1 MMILAQAK
9 FAEKKMTVMEASI
22 NQSLSYNEQ
31 TTQGSSLIKTSRG
44 DTRDLKGKRK
54 TDVTIFTSDFMKP
67 WKQTI
72 DSLYQPVLGQKS
84 RYGNNTQLTNT
95 LNKSQ
100 TISENTAVL
109 KERLI
114 NTNNFVDQ
122 SKCDMISN
130 LSPRTNTFSMTSGYI
145 STGTEDFPGNKID
158 RAAARSIQSGVSK
171 QQRQNTYMNPTKASR
186 MRGSYPIR

>member
-1 MMILAQAK
+1 M
-9 FAEKKMTVMEASI
+9 
-22 NQSLSYNEQ
+22 
-31 TTQGSSLIKTSRG
+31 IKTSRG

-109 KERLI
+109 K
-114 NTNNFVDQ
+114 VD
-122 SKCDMISN
+122 
-130 LSPRTNTFSMTSGYI
+130 
-145 STGTEDFPGNKID
+145 
-158 RAAARSIQSGVSK
+158 
-171 QQRQNTYMNPTKASR
+171 
-186 MRGSYPIR
+186 